1 MHVHVK
7 NRGKFKAGKS
17 DMRKRAME
25 QYRATMV
32 QKLVEKPREK
42 HQKNAGSANAE
53 PASVVV

>member
-1 MHVHVK
+1 
-7 NRGKFKAGKS
+7 
-17 DMRKRAME
+17 MRKRAME